1 MANKNRSLSHD
12 KQVELLKVLETRFEK
27 NKHRHPNVQWNDVQ
41 EKLNLNTE
49 KLWSLNEMEE
59 TEGEP
64 DVVGV
69 DPVTG
74 EFIFMDCSAETPK
87 GRRSICYDD
96 EALQARKEN
105 KPVNSAVNM
114 ALEMGIDVLT
124 EEQYRELQT
133 NGVFDIKTSSWVK
146 TPDNIR
152 KLGGAVFCD
161 RRYDT
166 IFMYHNGA
174 DSYYSARAF
183 RGILKV

>member
-1 MANKNRSLSHD
+1 MANKNRSLSLE
-12 KQVELLKVLETRFEK
+12 KQTELLNVLETRFEK
-27 NKHRHPNVQWNDVQ
+27 NKHRHPDVKWNDVQ
-41 EKLNLNTE
+41 ERLRLNTE

-64 DVVGV
+64 DVTGV
-69 DPVTG
+69 DPKTG
-74 EFIFMDCSAETPK
+74 EFIFMDCSAESPK

-105 KPVNSAVNM
+105 KPANSAVNM

-124 EEQYRELQT
+124 VEQYNELQT
-133 NGVFDIKTSSWVK
+133 NGLFDLKTSSWVK

-152 KLGGAVFCD
+152 NLGGAIFCD

-166 IFMYHNGA
+166 IFTYHNGA
-174 DSYYSARAF
+174 DSYYSARGF

>member
-1 MANKNRSLSHD
+1 MANKNRSLSID

-27 NKHRHPNVQWNDVQ
+27 NKHRHPYVQWNDVQ
-41 EKLNLNTE
+41 EKLNLNTD
-49 KLWSLNEMEE
+49 KLWSLNEMEV

-64 DVVGV
+64 DVIGV

-74 EFIFMDCSAETPK
+74 EFIFMDCSAESPK

-105 KPVNSAVNM
+105 KPANSAVNM

-152 KLGGAVFCD
+152 NLGGAIFCD

-166 IFMYHNGA
+166 IFTYHNGA
-174 DSYYSARAF
+174 DSYYSARGF

>member
-1 MANKNRSLSHD
+1 MANKNRSLSLD

-27 NKHRHPNVQWNDVQ
+27 NKHRHPDVQWNDVQ

-64 DVVGV
+64 DVIGV

-74 EFIFMDCSAETPK
+74 EFIFMDCSAESPK

-105 KPVNSAVNM
+105 KPVNSALNI

-146 TPDNIR
+146 TPDSIR
-152 KLGGAVFCD
+152 NLGGAIFCD

-166 IFMYHNGA
+166 IFTYHNGA
-174 DSYYSARAF
+174 DSYYSARGF

>member
-1 MANKNRSLSHD
+1 MANKNRSLSLD

-27 NKHRHPNVQWNDVQ
+27 NKHRHPDVQWNDVQ

-64 DVVGV
+64 DVIGV

-74 EFIFMDCSAETPK
+74 EFIFMDCSAESPK

-105 KPVNSAVNM
+105 KPVNSALNM

-146 TPDNIR
+146 TPDSIR
-152 KLGGAVFCD
+152 NLGGAIFCD

-166 IFMYHNGA
+166 IFTYHNGA
-174 DSYYSARAF
+174 DSYYSARGF